1 MSRRH
6 VAALADLRRSPCAR
20 GGGRH
25 GGVPLPELLV
35 GWIVRD
41 FDPTPRLRRL
51 PMMVSVAP
59 IRIRRERLEVGD
71 EAGPV
76 GPPKEGR

>member
-1 MSRRH
+1 M
-6 VAALADLRRSPCAR
+6 
-20 GGGRH
+20 
-25 GGVPLPELLV
+25 
-35 GWIVRD
+35 GWIVRN

-59 IRIRRERLEVGD
+59 IRIQGERLEVGD

-76 GPPKEGR
+76 CPPKEGR